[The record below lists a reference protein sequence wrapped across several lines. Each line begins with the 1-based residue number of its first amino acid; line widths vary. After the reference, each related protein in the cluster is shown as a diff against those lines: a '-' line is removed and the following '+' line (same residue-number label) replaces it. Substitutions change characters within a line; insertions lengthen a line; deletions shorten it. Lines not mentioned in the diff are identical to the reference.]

1 MEGLPKERRLPSSM
15 VPVVFWAVLSTR
27 RQLRKG
33 RLGGLIDAL
42 IASRRKTA
50 VRPAPGAPKAS
61 VLEATHDFRR
71 ARLYVPVETS
81 CLLDSLSLV
90 MFLARRGLYANLVF
104 AVTTD
109 PFAAHCWA
117 QVDDL
122 VLNDSVG
129 NAQSYTPIRIV

>member
-1 MEGLPKERRLPSSM
+1 
-15 VPVVFWAVLSTR
+15 
-27 RQLRKG
+27 
-33 RLGGLIDAL
+33 
-42 IASRRKTA
+42 
-50 VRPAPGAPKAS
+50 
-61 VLEATHDFRR
+61 
-71 ARLYVPVETS
+71 
-81 CLLDSLSLV
+81 